1 MAAEEGHDDVV
12 RILLS
17 KNADPNIGDRVS
29 IINNEVYT
37 DSLLHVLFT

>member
-1 MAAEEGHDDVV
+1 MAAGEGHDDVV

-17 KNADPNIGDRVS
+17 KNADPNIGDEVS

>member
-1 MAAEEGHDDVV
+1 MAAGAGHDDVV

>member
-1 MAAEEGHDDVV
+1 MV

-17 KNADPNIGDRVS
+17 KNADPNIVDKVS

>member
-17 KNADPNIGDRVS
+17 KNADPNIVDIVS

>member
-1 MAAEEGHDDVV
+1 MV

-17 KNADPNIGDRVS
+17 KNADPNIRERVS

>member
-1 MAAEEGHDDVV
+1 MAAREGHDDVV

-17 KNADPNIGDRVS
+17 KNADPNIVDEVS

>member
-1 MAAEEGHDDVV
+1 MV

-17 KNADPNIGDRVS
+17 KNADPNIGDQVS

-37 DSLLHVLFT
+37 DSLLHILFT

>member
-17 KNADPNIGDRVS
+17 KNADPNIGDYVS

>member
-1 MAAEEGHDDVV
+1 MAAEAGHDDVV